1 MALMC
6 HPHFAGTARPSKGS
20 GKRRNPFG
28 AELFRVR
35 PLRLGRDRTGG
46 CGSSSRPSGRG
57 GSQDARGLIHGA
69 LAAKQARIL
78 WAWWVTGRPYQPAGH
93 RSSKDQTITRP
104 HYRLRGS
111 AAEGLTRRTSVQWLC

>member
-46 CGSSSRPSGRG
+46 RWSSSRPSGRG

-78 WAWWVTGRPYQPAGH
+78 WAWWVTGRPYQPAAGTAVA
-93 RSSKDQTITRP
+93 K
-104 HYRLRGS
+104 
-111 AAEGLTRRTSVQWLC
+111 TRRSLARTTDCEAQPLRA